1 MLAAKILLSVAVA
14 AVVIAA
20 VVGAA
25 LWYMIAVPGRSFSG
39 ALPPLT
45 ADETGISKRLRR
57 HVEAVARVPHN
68 LDHFDNLERA
78 ARYIENELKALN
90 YVPVPQTYRVDGKA
104 VRNIEA
110 IIEPAASGSIP
121 GTLVVGA
128 HYDSYGDAPGANDNG
143 TGVAAVIE
151 LARLLAD
158 LRERSGRK
166 IRLVLFV
173 NEEPPHFQTSDMG
186 SYRYARLLAELREP
200 LVGMISL
207 ETLGCFID
215 QAGTQHYPAP
225 FGVLYP
231 STGNFVAFV
240 GMLKSRDFV
249 RNLIGAF
256 RTHTQFPS
264 IGGVAPGFIP
274 GIAWSDHWSFAHF
287 GFPAAVLTDT
297 APFRYAHYH
306 ATTDTPDKVDF
317 DKLARVTQGMERVI
331 REIAGTNELD
341 AVTAR
346 RQH

>member
-1 MLAAKILLSVAVA
+1 MLAAKILLTVAVA
-14 AVVIAA
+14 GLAIAA
-20 VVGAA
+20 VIGVA
-25 LWYMIAVPGRSFSG
+25 LWYMTAVPGRSFSG
-39 ALPPLT
+39 PLPPLT
-45 ADETGISKRLRR
+45 AEETGISQRLRR
-57 HVEAVARVPHN
+57 HIEAIARTPHN
-68 LDHFDNLERA
+68 IEHFDNLERA
-78 ARYIENELKALN
+78 ARYIENALRALN
-90 YVPVPQTYRVDGKA
+90 YDPVPQVFVVNGKA

-110 IIEPAASGSIP
+110 TIEPAGTGSLP

-158 LRERSGRK
+158 LRERGRRR

-173 NEEPPHFQTSDMG
+173 NEEPPYFQTSDMG
-186 SYRYARLLAELREP
+186 SYRYARLLAERREP
-200 LVGMISL
+200 LVGMMSL

-215 QAGTQHYPAP
+215 QAGSQHYPAP
-225 FGVLYP
+225 FGLLYP

-240 GMLKSRDFV
+240 GMLQSRDFV
-249 RNLIGAF
+249 RSLVGSF
-256 RTHTQFPS
+256 RAHTQFPS

-274 GIAWSDHWSFAHF
+274 GIAWSDHWSFAEF

-317 DKLARVTQGMERVI
+317 DRLARITNGLERAI
-331 REIAGTNELD
+331 RETASTNNLR
-341 AVTAR
+341 AVTAVR
-346 RQH
+346 